1 MRCYY
6 EDCRL
11 KVVTSGGSEFVNNVR
26 HKISAVYPLEDG
38 VLIKAIFNADLY
50 SFELSGF
57 HHTGG
62 S

>member
-6 EDCRL
+6 DDCRL
-11 KVVTSGGSEFVNNVR
+11 KVVTCGGSEFVNNVR
-26 HKISAVYPLEDG
+26 HKISAIYPLEDG
-38 VLIKAIFNADLY
+38 FLIKAIFNADLY
-50 SFELSGF
+50 SFELGGL